1 MGYKTS
7 FLLRAVFLILF
18 SIFLLHCGFWG
29 RYIIYIALFF
39 IGTVYREVKQSLID
53 MEAMFQL
60 TDTKPIIVN
69 HKDAIQYDPY
79 NMGTNIQ
86 LNNVQFAYPSNI
98 RSILYDTTMNIEQ
111 GKTIAI
117 VGSSGCGK
125 RYVYIYKCVYVS
137 SGLLDSFKQFM

>member
-1 MGYKTS
+1 
-7 FLLRAVFLILF
+7 
-18 SIFLLHCGFWG
+18 
-29 RYIIYIALFF
+29 
-39 IGTVYREVKQSLID
+39 

-79 NMGTNIQ
+79 HMGTNIQ

-98 RSILYDTTMNIEQ
+98 RSILNGTTMNIEQ

-125 RYVYIYKCVYVS
+125 RYVYNT
-137 SGLLDSFKQFM
+137 